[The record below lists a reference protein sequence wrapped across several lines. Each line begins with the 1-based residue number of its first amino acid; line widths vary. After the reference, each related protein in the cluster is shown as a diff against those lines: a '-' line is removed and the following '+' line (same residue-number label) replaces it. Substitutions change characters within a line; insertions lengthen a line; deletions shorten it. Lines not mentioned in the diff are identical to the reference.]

1 MTEQTVRTLLTQHPF
16 VKDLQSHQ
24 VDRLA
29 LIVRQVAFAPEQ
41 IVFREGDECPDFY
54 LIVTGRMA
62 LEMAIPGGSVL
73 RIQTLGD
80 GDEFGWS
87 ALIMGRG
94 KHFQARAL
102 EGVSTLAFDGGQ
114 LLEACRDDPGFG
126 FGLMYRL
133 LRIVSERL
141 HATRLQLIDTY
152 SPVAKRAGA

>member
-1 MTEQTVRTLLTQHPF
+1 MDAQTVRTLLKQHPF
-16 VKDLQSHQ
+16 VQDFQPHQ
-24 VDRLA
+24 VERLA
-29 LIVRQVAFAPEQ
+29 AIARQVAFAADQ
-41 IVFREGDECPDFY
+41 VVFREGDECPDFY
-54 LIVTGRMA
+54 LIARGRVA
-62 LEMAIPGGSVL
+62 LEMALPGASVL

-102 EGVSTLAFDGGQ
+102 EPVSTLAFDGGQ
-114 LLEACRDDPGFG
+114 LLQACQDDPAFG